1 MIVLAAPMAPCILVV
16 MLYGIFLGWWRRYL
30 GAVLCMLSLL
40 LLSITTIASC
50 DPLGPGPVAFAI
62 GLTISVWLGWLGY
75 KELQAGPRKPSAAPP
90 LPTPAVATRAVW
102 PKDVIGR
109 WRFYIDAITST
120 VTIDLQSDG
129 SYSQVVV
136 NNLGKQ
142 IDCPGGLW
150 TLDGP
155 YMNLTSYRSAVRDV
169 IAPARWFFGDWQ
181 NSLVLFAKDDPE
193 SDRAFLSVRCSAEPT
208 LGEKC
213 HV

>member
-1 MIVLAAPMAPCILVV
+1 MGVVLVV
-16 MLYGIFLGWWRRYL
+16 LG
-30 GAVLCMLSLL
+30 LL

-50 DPLGPGPVAFAI
+50 DPSGPGPVAFAI
-62 GLTISVWLGWLGY
+62 GLTISVWLGWWGY
-75 KELQAGPRKPSAAPP
+75 KELRAGPRKSSAAAP
-90 LPTPAVATRAVW
+90 LPTPAVSTRSVG

-120 VTIDLQSDG
+120 VTIDLRSDG

-136 NNLGKQ
+136 NNLGRQ

-155 YMNLTSYRSAVRDV
+155 YMNLTSYRSATRDA
-169 IAPARWFFGDWQ
+169 IALAQWFFGDWQ

-193 SDRAFLSVRCSAEPT
+193 NDGALVGVRCSAEPT